1 MLCNA
6 HRAADI
12 DLDREVGELLRKEE
26 KLIGAMRYVRI
37 CYRSFFAISTPV
49 SSNSYQL
56 PLVITIITQRC
67 SSPPP
72 YSRPHTHTHTHT
84 HTNTHPPSHK
94 RTYTHIHT
102 CAYTLS
108 LTYTHTNIPHTKI
121 DMSREAKLKTANAQ
135 TERTSA
141 AAGVKQIQ
149 NLRAATT
156 TERTG
161 LERKLSGEEILI
173 ERLRAQLHEVSRLY

>member
-1 MLCNA
+1 MLCNV

-37 CYRSFFAISTPV
+37 CHRSFFAISTLV
-49 SSNSYQL
+49 SGNDYQL

-72 YSRPHTHTHTHT
+72 YSRTHTHTHTHT
-84 HTNTHPPSHK
+84 HTNTHPLSHK
-94 RTYTHIHT
+94 QMYAHIDT

-108 LTYTHTNIPHTKI
+108 LTDALTHSTHN
-121 DMSREAKLKTANAQ
+121 N
-135 TERTSA
+135 
-141 AAGVKQIQ
+141 
-149 NLRAATT
+149 
-156 TERTG
+156 
-161 LERKLSGEEILI
+161 
-173 ERLRAQLHEVSRLY
+173 